1 LKDGAAMHRIT
12 SIVWEPR
19 PWYNVEL
26 AKDIALVPY
35 LLHKNHGCEVTLVTG
50 PGEAYTYLKYLEG
63 INFVVLEDS
72 SIESKKEY
80 IRKNIGNIDLFMFYG
95 VTSHDILMSEYLRE
109 IGAKCMKTC
118 ALDMNIEY
126 ADRLVFYKD
135 PFFSYFDNMDLM
147 WQSDATMTK
156 FLNEKWDWNIECERN
171 GYYNLVKGTSDM
183 EYVPIEDR
191 DNTILYVGRIIEEQK
206 RVKTLLDAFAL
217 VSHELSEWK
226 LKLIGP
232 IDPEMFEYLDMFMEY
247 HSEISDRVI
256 IVDNISDKEE
266 LHREYERAKIF
277 ASTSD
282 MEGGVPNA
290 MTEALCT
297 GCVMA
302 ITQIESYRDC
312 IGENEAGLSAPIGD
326 AENFSKILLEL
337 CKERD
342 LSKMSK
348 ASYNRG
354 KELFNLEKIAGDI
367 YGKLC
372 AGGF

>member
-1 LKDGAAMHRIT
+1 MHRIT

-50 PGEAYTYLKYLEG
+50 PGEEYTYLEYLEG

-72 SIESKKEY
+72 SIECKKEY
-80 IRKNIGNIDLFMFYG
+80 IRKNIDNIDLFMFYG
-95 VTSHDILMSEYLRE
+95 VTSHDLLMSEYLRE

-118 ALDMNIEY
+118 ALDMYIEY

-147 WQSDATMTK
+147 WQSDATMTR

-171 GYYNLVKGTSDM
+171 GYYNLVKGTSKVD
-183 EYVPIEDR
+183 YVPIADR

-206 RVKTLLDAFAL
+206 RIKTLLDAFVIAADKL
-217 VSHELSEWK
+217 PDWT

-232 IDPEMFEYLDMFMEY
+232 IDPGFFEYLDMFMEY
-247 HSEISDRVI
+247 HLEIADRI
-256 IVDNISDKEE
+256 IVIDNISDKEE
-266 LHREYERAKIF
+266 LHREYEKAKIF

-312 IGENEAGLSAPIGD
+312 IGNDEAGLSAPIGD
-326 AENFSKILLEL
+326 AERFSDILVKL
-337 CKERD
+337 CTESD
-342 LSKMSK
+342 LDKMSK
-348 ASYNRG
+348 ASYDRG
-354 KELFNLEKIAGDI
+354 QELFNLEKIAGEI

-372 AGGF
+372 ARGF